1 MSKNQ
6 LPIRSKKQIADGIGE
21 VLHCLHTGQRS
32 ATDLLL
38 ESLKSDAILLED
50 PIQQDVLKFA
60 EAVQFQAV
68 YDDWHRIT
76 PEVEQA
82 ANRLIEALGFTPP
95 KDASIFS

>member
-1 MSKNQ
+1 MIKKH
-6 LPIRSKKQIADGIGE
+6 LPIQSKKQIADGIGE

-32 ATDLLL
+32 SADLLL
-38 ESLKSDAILLED
+38 EGLKSDSLYLED
-50 PIQQDVLKFA
+50 PIQQDILKFA

-82 ANRLIEALGFTPP
+82 ANRLIEDLGFTPP
-95 KDASIFS
+95 KS

>member
-1 MSKNQ
+1 MTKTT
-6 LPIRSKKQIADGIGE
+6 LPIRSKKQIAERIGE

-38 ESLKSDAILLED
+38 EELKSDSIYLED
-50 PIQQDVLKFA
+50 PIQQDALQFA

-68 YDDWHRIT
+68 YDEWHRIT

-95 KDASIFS
+95 KDSSIF

>member
-1 MSKNQ
+1 MTKKQ
-6 LPIRSKKQIADGIGE
+6 LPIHSKKRIADGVEE

-38 ESLKSDAILLED
+38 EGLKSDSLYLED
-50 PIQQDVLKFA
+50 PIQQDILKFA

-76 PEVEQA
+76 PEVEEA
-82 ANRLIEALGFTPP
+82 ANRLIEDLGFTPP
-95 KDASIFS
+95 KA